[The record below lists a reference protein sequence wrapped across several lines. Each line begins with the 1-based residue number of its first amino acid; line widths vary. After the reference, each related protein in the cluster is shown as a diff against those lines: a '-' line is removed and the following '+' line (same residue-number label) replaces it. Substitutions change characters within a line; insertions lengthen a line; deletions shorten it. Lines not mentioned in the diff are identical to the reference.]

1 MIEIGSIL
9 TIIDSL
15 LDESFENDISSIKK
29 NLRSL
34 TYDDGVLYLYSR
46 RNIKRIIEVNKIF
59 RELAIKKKLSKDF
72 IERWYEFIEMYYYPY
87 AVEIKEKCIQY
98 KDNNNDE
105 DKEIR
110 AFWIEITKLF
120 IVLHTSLEN
129 TNQFD
134 FEIGHSGMI
143 ICNELKK
150 LCQDL

>member
-1 MIEIGSIL
+1 
-9 TIIDSL
+9 
-15 LDESFENDISSIKK
+15 
-29 NLRSL
+29 
-34 TYDDGVLYLYSR
+34 
-46 RNIKRIIEVNKIF
+46 
-59 RELAIKKKLSKDF
+59 
-72 IERWYEFIEMYYYPY
+72 MYYYPY

-134 FEIGHSGMI
+134 FEIGHNGMI